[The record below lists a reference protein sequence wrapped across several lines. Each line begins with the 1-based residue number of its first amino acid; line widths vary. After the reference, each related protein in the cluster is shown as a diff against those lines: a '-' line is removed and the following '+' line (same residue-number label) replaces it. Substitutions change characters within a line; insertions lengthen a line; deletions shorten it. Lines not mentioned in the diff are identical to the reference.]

1 MVYQLD
7 TPGLEDQAVTND
19 KIESG
24 TIEINRLDSTLAGA
38 LVPIGGIIMWSG
50 TLDQINGF
58 PNWQLCD
65 GSAISSG
72 TLSGTNTP
80 NLTGRFVIGS
90 NVYDT
95 SQTRWEETITGSNTA
110 TGGSKDATLPSHS
123 HTVDGHTHGNGT
135 LSTENDV
142 YSHSHGLQNTDHS
155 HLIRISQTA
164 TSVTA
169 WGNGSDGRM
178 SLVDVTGN
186 YSALGSGTQGAN
198 VNSGNTDADPHTHNH
213 NITGSTGSANPGTDS
228 QGSSATNANLPP
240 YYALAYIIR
249 IN

>member
-72 TLSGTNTP
+72 ALSGTNTP
-80 NLTGRFVIGS
+80 NLTGRFVIGT
-90 NVYDT
+90 NTYDT
-95 SQTRWEETITGSNTA
+95 SQSRWEETITGLNTS
-110 TGGSKDATLPSHS
+110 TGGSKNATLPSHS
-123 HTVDGHTHGNGT
+123 HTVDSHTHGNGS
-135 LSTENDV
+135 LSIN
-142 YSHSHGLQNTDHS
+142 
-155 HLIRISQTA
+155 
-164 TSVTA
+164 
-169 WGNGSDGRM
+169 
-178 SLVDVTGN
+178 N
-186 YSALGSGTQGAN
+186 Y
-198 VNSGNTDADPHTHNH
+198 THNH
-213 NITGSTGSANPGTDS
+213 VFPGDDGLQGCNAGGWTNRSTANWTYDATSNNNAGGGKVYRTSDSTNSPSVGGSTGSASPATNS
-228 QGSSATNANLPP
+228 QGSSEINANLPP

>member
-38 LVPIGGIIMWSG
+38 LVPVGGIIMWSG

-72 TLSGTNTP
+72 ALSGTTTP
-80 NLTGRFVIGS
+80 NLTGRFVIGT
-90 NVYDT
+90 NTYDAG
-95 SQTRWEETITGSNTA
+95 QNRWEETITGSNNQ
-110 TGGSKDATLPSHS
+110 TGGSKDSHLPSH
-123 HTVDGHTHGNGT
+123 THGINTSGNATLTDNGHNHGITDNGHSHSISFTNTDSGFGRSEESGNGGESGTNSTNSNTTGISVNSNTTGIT
-135 LSTENDV
+135 LGGSTE
-142 YSHSHGLQNTDHS
+142 
-155 HLIRISQTA
+155 
-164 TSVTA
+164 
-169 WGNGSDGRM
+169 
-178 SLVDVTGN
+178 
-186 YSALGSGTQGAN
+186 
-198 VNSGNTDADPHTHNH
+198 
-213 NITGSTGSANPGTDS
+213 S
-228 QGSSATNANLPP
+228 QGTSNTNMNLPP

>member
-1 MVYQLD
+1 VVYQID

-38 LVPIGGIIMWSG
+38 LVPVGGIIMWSG

-72 TLSGTNTP
+72 ALSGTNTP
-80 NLTGRFVIGS
+80 NLTGRFVIGTDT
-90 NVYDT
+90 YDT
-95 SQTRWEETITGSNTA
+95 NDNRWEETITGNA
-110 TGGSKDATLPSHS
+110 NQTGGSKDAIVVEHG
-123 HTVDGHTHGNGT
+123 HTVTVDSNTTGITIAAVGDHNHGYNGGNLKSLAGDAAGNDDYASGGGTTGGGGGHNHTLTDNGHTH
-135 LSTENDV
+135 
-142 YSHSHGLQNTDHS
+142 
-155 HLIRISQTA
+155 
-164 TSVTA
+164 
-169 WGNGSDGRM
+169 
-178 SLVDVTGN
+178 
-186 YSALGSGTQGAN
+186 
-198 VNSGNTDADPHTHNH
+198 
-213 NITGSTGSANPGTDS
+213 TGSATDA
-228 QGSSATNANLPP
+228 GSSGTNANLPP

>member
-1 MVYQLD
+1 MVYQID

-38 LVPIGGIIMWSG
+38 LVPVGGIIMWSG

-72 TLSGTNTP
+72 ALSGTNTP
-80 NLTGRFVIGS
+80 NLTGRFVIGT
-90 NVYDT
+90 NTYDT
-95 SQTRWEETITGSNTA
+95 GEERWEETITGSNTQ
-110 TGGSKDATLPSHS
+110 TGGSKDSHLPSHTHDIDTSGNATLTDPQHSHSITQTNHS
-123 HTVDGHTHGNGT
+123 HTVYN
-135 LSTENDV
+135 
-142 YSHSHGLQNTDHS
+142 Q
-155 HLIRISQTA
+155 IS
-164 TSVTA
+164 
-169 WGNGSDGRM
+169 GPGSYGE
-178 SLVDVTGN
+178 SG
-186 YSALGSGTQGAN
+186 GSGTQNGSTSGAQ
-198 VNSGNTDADPHTHNH
+198 A
-213 NITGSTGSANPGTDS
+213 NITIDDASTGITLGGSTESEGTS
-228 QGSSATNANLPP
+228 NTNMNLPP

>member
-80 NLTGRFVIGS
+80 NLTGRFVIGT

-95 SQTRWEETITGSNTA
+95 GQNRWEETITGNNTRQ
-110 TGGSKDATLPSHS
+110 GGSKDATLVTHS
-123 HTVDGHTHGNGT
+123 HTVDNHNHGKGT
-135 LSTENDV
+135 LAVGSGGSHNHDHLAYGGGGSKQVPQLMFNGGGGVTFQTSTHNG
-142 YSHSHGLQNTDHS
+142 HAHGL
-155 HLIRISQTA
+155 
-164 TSVTA
+164 
-169 WGNGSDGRM
+169 
-178 SLVDVTGN
+178 
-186 YSALGSGTQGAN
+186 
-198 VNSGNTDADPHTHNH
+198 
-213 NITGSTGSANPGTDS
+213 TGSTANENPGTDS

>member
-24 TIEINRLDSTLAGA
+24 TIELNRLDSTLAGA
-38 LVPIGGIIMWSG
+38 LVPVGGIIMWSG

-65 GSAISSG
+65 GSTISSG

-80 NLTGRFVIGS
+80 NLTGRFVIGT
-90 NVYDT
+90 NTYDT
-95 SQTRWEETITGSNTA
+95 GQNRWEETITGNNTRQ
-110 TGGSKDATLPSHS
+110 GGSKDATLPTHS
-123 HTVDGHTHGNGT
+123 HTVDSHNHGNGS
-135 LSTENDV
+135 LSVDNYNHNHVFPGDDQ
-142 YSHSHGLQNTDHS
+142 LQLANGTGGWTNRS
-155 HLIRISQTA
+155 TA
-164 TSVTA
+164 NWT
-169 WGNGSDGRM
+169 
-178 SLVDVTGN
+178 
-186 YSALGSGTQGAN
+186 Y
-198 VNSGNTDADPHTHNH
+198 DADSDASQAGGKIYRTSDSPNTPT
-213 NITGSTGSANPGTDS
+213 IGGSTGNRSPGTDD